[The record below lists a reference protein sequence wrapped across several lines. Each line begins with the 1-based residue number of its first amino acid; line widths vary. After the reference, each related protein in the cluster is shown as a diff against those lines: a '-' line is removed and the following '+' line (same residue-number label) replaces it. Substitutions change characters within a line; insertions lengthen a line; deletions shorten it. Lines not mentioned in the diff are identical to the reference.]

1 MIEIKGRIPS
11 KKNARQALNFGGR
24 CILVP
29 NKLYKQWHK
38 DAMAQIDQS
47 SLFTQRIEQLG
58 KEIRIVIYAPD
69 ARKFDLT
76 NKAESI
82 MDLLVDAKILEDDNY
97 EFVPRL
103 ILEFGGIDRENP
115 RAEIYG

>member
-1 MIEIKGRIPS
+1 MITIQGRIPS

-24 CILVP
+24 CVLVP
-29 NKLYKQWHK
+29 NKLFKQWNK
-38 DAMAQIDQS
+38 EALMQVALQKKETFGS
-47 SLFTQRIEQLG
+47 
-58 KEIRIVIYAPD
+58 EIRIVMFAPD

-82 MDLLVDAKILEDDNY
+82 MDLLVEAKVIDDDNY
-97 EFVPRL
+97 EVVSRL